1 MSVTKDRYDRSVSR
15 AHTAPTDE
23 GSIRLSELS
32 ALVQMRLGEPLDPAT
47 SKNLA
52 RIQEDL
58 WRRRADLVAALASEV
73 LKPEEY
79 LARLN
84 EALCVAMDRS
94 RALFGQECF
103 RAIFGDVGL
112 NPEADRET
120 FMAQVS
126 AP

>member
-23 GSIRLSELS
+23 GSIGLSELS

-47 SKNLA
+47 FKTLV

-79 LARLN
+79 LGRLN
-84 EALCVAMDRS
+84 EALHVAMNKS
-94 RALFGQECF
+94 RALLGQECF

-112 NPEADRET
+112 SPEADRET
-120 FMAQVS
+120 FMAQAS